1 MGLVEMILA
10 VVGAVVLVI
19 SYVVPAGKAEK
30 DAARAPEI
38 DGNMIRDLVE
48 REINGAKGHMND
60 MVDETLSYSCGYF
73 LHEDDSL
80 YQAQL
85 NKVDYI
91 LKKLYLKEGMSL
103 LDIGCGW
110 GFLLIEAAKKY
121 GVQGM
126 GITLSQEQYKEFQRR
141 IAEEHLE
148 QLLTVKLMD
157 YRDIIVHIFSKE
169 DRLFY
174 DLERI
179 WTDGKSVEVSEL

>member
-1 MGLVEMILA
+1 MFTSTAKKNQQKEVQSHYDI
-10 VVGAVVLVI
+10 
-19 SYVVPAGKAEK
+19 
-30 DAARAPEI
+30 
-38 DGNMIRDLVE
+38 GNDFYKLWL
-48 REINGAKGHMND
+48 
-60 MVDETLSYSCGYF
+60 DETMSYSCGYF

-157 YRDIIVHIFSKE
+157 YRDIPKRGQTFDRIVSVGMVEHVGRE
-169 DRLFY
+169 NYQLFM
-174 DLERI
+174 D
-179 WTDGKSVEVSEL
+179 